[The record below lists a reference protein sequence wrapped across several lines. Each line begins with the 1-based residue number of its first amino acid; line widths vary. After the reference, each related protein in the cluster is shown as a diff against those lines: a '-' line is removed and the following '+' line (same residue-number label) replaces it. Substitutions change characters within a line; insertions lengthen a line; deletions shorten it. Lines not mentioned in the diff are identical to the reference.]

1 MRMFNIQC
9 YDSYTLNILLS
20 DLTLFVGVF
29 IFFKT
34 DDKVEKLFL
43 LAKSMSDVNLKFE
56 SFKLLIIKKY

>member
-43 LAKSMSDVNLKFE
+43 LAKSMSDVNLKLE
-56 SFKLLIIKKY
+56 SLKLLIIKKY